1 MLCPDELRP
10 PKADLPRVSPLLCL
24 ASSPTGPSSTGFALR
39 GDLTGC
45 IDKWLWSEVDGTGM
59 LLSPER
65 ASPRPSPC
73 LLQERQMTETF
84 PHLLNVNEDPQLTGV
99 LKYFIQTGTHPS

>member
-73 LLQERQMTETF
+73 LLQEQQMTETF

>member
-1 MLCPDELRP
+1 
-10 PKADLPRVSPLLCL
+10 
-24 ASSPTGPSSTGFALR
+24 
-39 GDLTGC
+39 
-45 IDKWLWSEVDGTGM
+45 M